1 MPHRAALSLTL
12 PFGHVWRHV
21 VRAGAARASEEEP
34 PAVQAQAEFCQVVH
48 VVVNED
54 DAGYV
59 GGVFGDLSAYAAEAE
74 SGRAVGFARDDAR
87 LDQTPSVP
95 RPVRALPE

>member
-1 MPHRAALSLTL
+1 
-12 PFGHVWRHV
+12 
-21 VRAGAARASEEEP
+21 
-34 PAVQAQAEFCQVVH
+34 VH

-59 GGVFGDLSAYAAEAE
+59 VGVVFGDLSAYAAEAE